1 MVGLSRLKRLSL
13 ILLEHAASTLPPD
26 SSAWSIA
33 MLREADYIESDR
45 EVLFWATGCLAAA
58 YRRKLSAT
66 LTPDSGR
73 RFGRRI
79 AYTAVMGILGLN
91 AINCA
96 SGKTIPGVPVF
107 ERTVCDLPDLAPD
120 LVPRIECGTVAVPR
134 DRASPQTGT
143 FRLAVVVIKAVGS
156 GAALADPV
164 VYVAGGP
171 GSPLTSRA
179 ALIAR
184 HEAAVVAPDRDLI
197 LVDQRGAGR
206 SEPALCPG
214 LARKQVAIFAN
225 GADQAALVKAWRDSF
240 AQCRRDMAGAGLDPA
255 WFGTSVTTA
264 DFEDVRQ
271 ALGIERWNV
280 YALSYGTAVAS
291 TMLAQQPAHLR
302 AVVLDSVFPP
312 DPLPMT
318 MPQSFARALE
328 LLFAAC
334 RAQAACAV
342 AHPDLAGAYRDALR
356 TLDAAALSVPMSD
369 GLGIKTVNLRAELFR
384 LIVNRALYSR
394 GAMASL
400 PAFID
405 AARDRDPVALQ
416 GLVAGTVHGYLS
428 MSVGDMEAVECRDRP
443 SWHVAAPNDS
453 TDPPVSAFV
462 AGSCADWSPLGPPP
476 LIAESTQVPTLI
488 LAGRVD
494 PITPPSFAWQA
505 AAGMGQMARVVE
517 FAHVGHGVQQASACG
532 EHSVTAF
539 IQAPASNIGACA
551 EAVPPVR
558 FR

>member
-1 MVGLSRLKRLSL
+1 MRVGPSRWRRLSL
-13 ILLEHAASTLPPD
+13 RLLEHAASILPSG
-26 SSAWSIA
+26 SSVWSTA

-45 EVLFWATGCLAAA
+45 EVLFWASGCLAAA
-58 YRRKLSAT
+58 YRRRLSAA
-66 LTPDSGR
+66 LTPDVGR
-73 RFGRRI
+73 RFGRRV
-79 AYTAVMGILGLN
+79 AYTAAMGVLGFG

-96 SGKTIPGVPVF
+96 SGKTIPGAPVF
-107 ERTVCDLPDLAPD
+107 EQTACDLPDLAPD
-120 LVPRIECGTVAVPR
+120 LMPRIKCGTVAVPR
-134 DRASPQTGT
+134 DRASPQAGL
-143 FRLAVVVIKAVGS
+143 FRLAVVIVKAVSS

-206 SEPALCPG
+206 SEPALCPE
-214 LARKQVAIFAN
+214 LARQQVAIFAN
-225 GADQAALVKAWRDSF
+225 GAEQPALVGAWRDSF

-255 WFGTSVTTA
+255 WFGTSVTAA

-318 MPQSFARALE
+318 LPQGFTRALE

-334 RAQAACAV
+334 HAQAACAV

-356 TLDAAALSVPMSD
+356 TLDAAVLSVPMPD

-384 LIVNRALYSR
+384 LIINRALYSR
-394 GAMASL
+394 GTMALL

-405 AARDRDPVALQ
+405 AARDRDPAALQ
-416 GLVAGTVHGYLS
+416 ELIAGTVHGYLS

-443 SWHVAAPNDS
+443 SWQVAAPNES

-462 AGSCADWSPLGPPP
+462 AGSCADWSPLGPP
-476 LIAESTQVPTLI
+476 
-488 LAGRVD
+488 R
-494 PITPPSFAWQA
+494 
-505 AAGMGQMARVVE
+505 
-517 FAHVGHGVQQASACG
+517 
-532 EHSVTAF
+532 
-539 IQAPASNIGACA
+539 
-551 EAVPPVR
+551 
-558 FR
+558 